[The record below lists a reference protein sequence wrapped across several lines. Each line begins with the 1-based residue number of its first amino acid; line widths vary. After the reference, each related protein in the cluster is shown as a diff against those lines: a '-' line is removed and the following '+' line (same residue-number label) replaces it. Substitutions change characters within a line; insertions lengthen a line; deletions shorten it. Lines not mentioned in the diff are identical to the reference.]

1 MSRFAGRVAIVTGAG
16 GGIGRASCERLASE
30 GASVVCAD
38 VDAEAAART
47 AEAIGDAARAAW
59 CDVTDAAACAATVG
73 AAVDGF
79 GRLDVVVNVAGVGG
93 FAPTETLALD
103 VWQRT
108 LAVNLTGTFLMS
120 QAALP
125 ALLDG
130 GGAIVNI
137 ASVAGVR
144 AVPYNAAYCA
154 SKGGVV
160 MLTKSMAVEYG
171 RRGLRVNCICPSAV
185 DTGFL
190 STFEFP
196 DDADLSLFAR
206 GASVLE
212 GRITPDEV
220 AASVAHLASDDARM
234 ITGTALVM
242 DGGATA

>member
-47 AEAIGDAARAAW
+47 AEAIGDAALAAA

-79 GRLDVVVNVAGVGG
+79 GRPDVVVNVAGVGG